1 MSEMALI
8 DPVAATVSGFVP
20 KPRYRRAECDWLEA
34 EEGSEPLWAE
44 VRSDLPLGAIDRIP
58 RDGSCTYNEMWDAIA
73 PHVRA
78 WNAMG
83 QDPETGEWKPVPPP
97 AEIGRDAFALIDP
110 MVSYWIRF
118 LLLTTYAKVG
128 SDPKASAPSAPT
140 ETPASEPASISSA
153 RASKSRKSQRG
164 SA

>member
-8 DPVAATVSGFVP
+8 DPVAAPVSGFVP
-20 KPRYRRAECDWLEA
+20 KPRYRRIECDWIEA
-34 EEGSEPLWAE
+34 DEGAEKLWAE
-44 VRSDLPLGAIDRIP
+44 IRSDLPFGVIDRIP
-58 RDGSCTYNEMWDAIA
+58 LGEGHTYNDLWDVIT

-97 AEIGRDAFALIDP
+97 SEIGRDAFRLVAPIISNWLGT
-110 MVSYWIRF
+110 MLR
-118 LLLTTYAKVG
+118 LTYADVI
-128 SDPKASAPSAPT
+128 SDPKASAPPALT
-140 ETPASEPASISSA
+140 ETPASEPVSSSSG
-153 RASKSRKSQRG
+153 RASKSRKNQRG